1 MERVLELLR
10 VPCPNVELGCSEI
23 ISFAETATHLKICAF
38 TQRACPFS
46 SCDFVGFNKDL
57 YEHSVAKHCNSS
69 YMFECGKPV
78 FIYPLSGKRVI
89 LKEQTTEGEGEIV
102 IVECFDTP
110 QGRIFY
116 ASCIGP
122 GEEEFS
128 YTFKLFSSCS
138 DRLWFESDLKR
149 VRQVSDV
156 LPDEHFMLVPSC
168 MCPDYK
174 FYICINRQTEEDD
187 E

>member
-1 MERVLELLR
+1 
-10 VPCPNVELGCSEI
+10 
-23 ISFAETATHLKICAF
+23 
-38 TQRACPFS
+38 
-46 SCDFVGFNKDL
+46 
-57 YEHSVAKHCNSS
+57 
-69 YMFECGKPV
+69 MFECGKPV
-78 FIYPLSGKRVI
+78 FIYPMSGKRVI

-122 GEEEFS
+122 GEEELS

-138 DRLWFESDLKR
+138 DRLWFESDLNR
-149 VRQVSDV
+149 VRQVSNE
-156 LPDEHFMLVPSC
+156 LPDEHFMLIPSC

>member
-1 MERVLELLR
+1 M
-10 VPCPNVELGCSEI
+10 
-23 ISFAETATHLKICAF
+23 
-38 TQRACPFS
+38 
-46 SCDFVGFNKDL
+46 
-57 YEHSVAKHCNSS
+57 
-69 YMFECGKPV
+69 
-78 FIYPLSGKRVI
+78 SGKRVI

-122 GEEEFS
+122 GEEELS

-138 DRLWFESDLKR
+138 DRLWFESDLNR
-149 VRQVSDV
+149 V
-156 LPDEHFMLVPSC
+156 
-168 MCPDYK
+168 
-174 FYICINRQTEEDD
+174 RQTEEDD